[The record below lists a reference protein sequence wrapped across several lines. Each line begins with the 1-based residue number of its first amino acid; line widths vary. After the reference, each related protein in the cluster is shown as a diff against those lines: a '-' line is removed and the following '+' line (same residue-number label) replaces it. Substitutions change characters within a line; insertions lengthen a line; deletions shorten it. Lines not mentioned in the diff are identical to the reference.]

1 MEVEIV
7 LTSHRV
13 EFLPMLRDEAI
24 SAEIIILEEPT
35 NENLYKLF
43 RNEITPEE
51 YVRGLDTSFPLY
63 TYFLSDLLKNLH
75 QMGKRIYQIEP
86 YLETIQKIQRS
97 IENGTFSD
105 VIKDVETEKIR
116 LIEKKAF
123 GAFIDYQEA
132 FISGDFE
139 ELIEKTI
146 EFSKADAERFKFRD
160 SMRFRKIVDFI
171 ESLRKKE
178 DDPALK
184 LIIEAGSIHTS
195 LPDSLEKVL
204 ETDYVS
210 SINLKEEAAKKIG
223 VEFMNNPGTRLTEVF
238 IKGKQIG
245 ESELKTLA
253 ARSLVYIS
261 KISPEE
267 MFPEGKNKFP
277 HLMEELRV
285 TEEVEKMDYNACR
298 EEFQRIWRKKYRS

>member
-1 MEVEIV
+1 MEVVVV

-24 SAEIIILEEPT
+24 SAEIIVLEEPT
-35 NENLYKLF
+35 NENLYRLF
-43 RNEITPEE
+43 RNEITLEE

-97 IENGTFSD
+97 IEEGMFSE
-105 VIKDVETEKIR
+105 VIKDAETEKIR

-132 FISGDFE
+132 FMSGDFDR
-139 ELIEKTI
+139 LVEKTI
-146 EFSKADAERFKFRD
+146 EFSRADAERFKFRD
-160 SMRFRKIVDFI
+160 SLRLRKIGEFI
-171 ESLRKKE
+171 ESIKKEE

-184 LIIEAGSIHTS
+184 LMIEAGSIHTS
-195 LPDSLEKVL
+195 LPDSLEKAL
-204 ETDYVS
+204 DMDYVR

-223 VEFMNNPGTRLTEVF
+223 VEFMNNPGTRLTEIF
-238 IKGKQIG
+238 IKGIRLRKDKL
-245 ESELKTLA
+245 ETLA

-267 MFPEGKNKFP
+267 MLPEGENRFP

-285 TEEVEKMDYNACR
+285 TKEVEKMDYNACR
-298 EEFQRIWRKKYRS
+298 EEFQRIWRNKYR